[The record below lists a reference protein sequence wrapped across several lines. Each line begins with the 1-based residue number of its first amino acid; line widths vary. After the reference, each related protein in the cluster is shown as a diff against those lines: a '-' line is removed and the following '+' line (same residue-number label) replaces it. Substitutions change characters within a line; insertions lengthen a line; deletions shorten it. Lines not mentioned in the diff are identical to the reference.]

1 MKKATRK
8 YSQGIMPLGVVTI
21 IGVKKNISHLQII
34 EKKYIFA
41 FVYCSQ
47 IIRNTYFIT
56 KAIILHH

>member
-34 EKKYIFA
+34 EKKIYLCI
-41 FVYCSQ
+41 C
-47 IIRNTYFIT
+47 
-56 KAIILHH
+56 ILFTNNPQYLLYN